1 VPRDGKAD
9 YVREEVWEGLYRRF
23 QTPLRAYFRRRLSD
37 RADADD
43 LTQEVF
49 IRLGRYPDRNGG
61 DTIEA
66 YVFKVASSV
75 LNDWGRCRTSRCA
88 TAHHALADPSE
99 SSTIPSVLI
108 EDRTPERVLVAKET
122 IKGIEDALAQL
133 NQRTRDIFLL
143 SRLENVQHREIAS
156 LYDISVSAVEKHV
169 ARAIAHIA
177 AGAFRS

>member
-1 VPRDGKAD
+1 MQ
-9 YVREEVWEGLYRRF
+9 EEVWEGLYRRF

-37 RADADD
+37 GTEADD

-61 DTIEA
+61 DTLEA

-75 LNDWGRCRTSRCA
+75 LNDWGRYRTSRHA
-88 TAHHALADPSE
+88 MAHHTLADPSE
-99 SSTIPSVLI
+99 SLTIPSGLV
-108 EDRTPERVLVAKET
+108 EDRTPERVLAAKET

-133 NQRTRDIFLL
+133 NQRTRGIFLL
-143 SRLENVQHREIAS
+143 SRLENVPHREIAS

-169 ARAIAHIA
+169 AKAIAHIA
-177 AGAFRS
+177 AGAFRP